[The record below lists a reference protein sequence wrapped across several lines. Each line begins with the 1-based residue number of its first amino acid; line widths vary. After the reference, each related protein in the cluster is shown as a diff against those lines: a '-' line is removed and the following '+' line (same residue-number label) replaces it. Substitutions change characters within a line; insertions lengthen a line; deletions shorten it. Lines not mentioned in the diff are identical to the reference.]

1 MASRNLQITAW
12 LRGIGLCAA
21 LLPASLVCAAEP
33 IELINEAL
41 VSARSG
47 DIEQLH
53 LALAHGA
60 SVNTRSRIGDSLLLV
75 AIKGDQTEYALSVLE
90 AGASPELPNA
100 AGVTPLMA
108 AAFQG
113 NVVVLKSL
121 IARHVALGAI
131 DHLHKPAM
139 VYAAGEGRTEAVA
152 VLLDAGVAVN
162 ARYDAQL
169 TALMWAAGN
178 GHADTV
184 RLLLQRGAD
193 PTLADDRG
201 KDAAH
206 MAAEGGYTEIT
217 NLLAHGG

>member
-1 MASRNLQITAW
+1 
-12 LRGIGLCAA
+12 LCAA
-21 LLPASLVCAAEP
+21 LLPASLLSAAEP

-90 AGASPELPNA
+90 AGASPELANA

-139 VYAAGEGRTEAVA
+139 VYAAGEGRTEVVA
-152 VLLDAGVAVN
+152 LLLDAGVAVN
-162 ARYDAQL
+162 AQYD
-169 TALMWAAGN
+169 ALMWAAGN
-178 GHADTV
+178 GHGDTV

-193 PTLADDRG
+193 ATLVDDRG